1 MMREI
6 FRKFINWTDL
16 KFNLHISK
24 DVSFYFHEKEIW
36 WASLGQNIGSEQN
49 GKNINFER
57 PILIFKKFN
66 HQTFLGIPMSSQ
78 LKNSPYHYIFDKD
91 DRQYCLNLSQI
102 RVLSSKRLLRKIDR
116 MNTLDFDRI
125 KNQFHRVV

>member
-1 MMREI
+1 MVGEI
-6 FRKFINWTDL
+6 FGQFIKWTKL
-16 KFNLHISK
+16 KFKLHIST

-36 WASLGQNIGSEQN
+36 WASIGQNIGSEQN

-57 PILIFKKFN
+57 PVLVFKKFN
-66 HQTFLGIPMSSQ
+66 HQTFLGVPISSQ

-91 DRQYCLNLSQI
+91 DRQYCLNLSQV
-102 RVLSSKRLLRKIDR
+102 RVLSSKRLLRRIGGMKTID
-116 MNTLDFDRI
+116 FQRI